1 MFVTPLVL
9 FTKTAFSTW
18 SPKLLT
24 LGDQV
29 EKAVLLRR
37 VYVMKFLAEGG
48 QEEKSFGDRVEIAV
62 LLRRVCVVK
71 FLVEGAT
78 IHEFMSLWVHDF
90 MTSWL
95 HDIIIMQY
103 CNVMILQFYNNIMLQ
118 YCFFA
123 LFLLFA
129 EKSVH
134 FIRSRLFQRTQEEI
148 RVTGRF

>member
-37 VYVMKFLAEGG
+37 VYVMKFLAEGR
-48 QEEKSFGDRVEIAV
+48 QEEKSFGDQVEIAV

-78 IHEFMSLWVHDF
+78 IHEFMSSWLHDF
-90 MTSWL
+90 MTSW
-95 HDIIIMQY
+95 Y
-103 CNVMILQFYNNIMLQ
+103 YNNAILQCYDIAIL
-118 YCFFA
+118 
-123 LFLLFA
+123 
-129 EKSVH
+129 
-134 FIRSRLFQRTQEEI
+134 
-148 RVTGRF
+148 